1 MTQIEEIANGVY
13 ARIVEG
19 LTNSGII
26 VGPSE
31 IMVIDSLR
39 VPSHAKA
46 LIDDVKRISDK
57 PIKYLIDT
65 HSHWDHSW
73 GNEEFNDSVII
84 GHDNCFKE
92 MNDGEWNEKW
102 LNTIVSANDPWSEE
116 AKTVN
121 ITPPN
126 LTFLDEMKIFFD
138 DREIVFKYFGKAHT
152 SGDIFIHLPKENI
165 LFTGDVIQNKG
176 IPFFGDS
183 YPRDWLET
191 SKKIINV
198 KPDMFVAGHGKIGN
212 YSDMIDAN
220 IFVDELINECINIK
234 DENNIDFDQI
244 TKIYKQKYSGWR
256 KIEAIE
262 STIQDVIGR
271 L

>member
-1 MTQIEEIANGVY
+1 MVKIEEIANGVY

-26 VGPSE
+26 VGSSE

-39 VPSHAKA
+39 VPSHARQ

-73 GNEEFNDSVII
+73 GNEEFLNSTII
-84 GHDNCFKE
+84 GHSNCYKE
-92 MNDGEWNEKW
+92 MTDSSWNKQW
-102 LNTIVSANDPWSEE
+102 LDKIVSAKDPWSKE
-116 AKTVN
+116 AEIVN

-126 LTFLDEMKIFFD
+126 MTFNDQMTLFLDDRKID
-138 DREIVFKYFGKAHT
+138 LKYFGKAHT

-183 YPRDWLET
+183 YPSDWMET
-191 SKKIINV
+191 SRKILNT
-198 KPDMFVAGHGKIGN
+198 KPTTFVAGHGKIGT

-220 IFVDELINECINIK
+220 NFVDEIINDCFQLKNKQPDQKLIAK
-234 DENNIDFDQI
+234 
-244 TKIYKQKYSGWR
+244 YKEKYSGWR
-256 KIEAIE
+256 KIEMIE
-262 STIQDVIGR
+262 SSVLELVSR